1 MTNTRWWDLAIAA
14 GIAVC
19 VGLLF
24 ANDASAVRLAAGS
37 AILAVFAVLWF
48 AIGRRLV
55 RDHRS
60 NTAYIVALVILSGLA
75 TLVHPS
81 LATIQT
87 VVYPVVW
94 LTSGTTRRGVIA
106 NIAVALSAGI
116 GYTFSFGF
124 TVPGL
129 GEAAIVVAL
138 SLTFSLAMG
147 LWISRIFDTSAE
159 RQALIEELRA
169 AQESVAALGRDA
181 GVTSERERLAR
192 EIHDT
197 IAQDLTGLV
206 LLTQQGRRLLAAG
219 DIAGAEQQ
227 LALLEDSARLAL
239 TETRSLVAATS
250 PALLDEGGIAPALER
265 LAQRFS
271 RETGIRVTSTA
282 AVDAALDRATEVV
295 LLRCTQEGLANVRK
309 HSGAASATVDLTA
322 TTAGTTL
329 IVSDDGGGFEPNIPA
344 EGIGPGGIG
353 PGGFGLS
360 GMRDRLALLHGSLD
374 VDSSPAGTRLVITLP
389 AVPALSTT
397 EPA

>member
-1 MTNTRWWDLAIAA
+1 
-14 GIAVC
+14 
-19 VGLLF
+19 
-24 ANDASAVRLAAGS
+24 
-37 AILAVFAVLWF
+37 
-48 AIGRRLV
+48 V

-60 NTAYIVALVILSGLA
+60 STAYIVALVILSGLA
-75 TLVHPS
+75 TLAHPS

-116 GYTFSFGF
+116 GYTFSYGF
-124 TVPGL
+124 TLPGL

-159 RQALIEELRA
+159 RQALVDELRA
-169 AQESVAALGRDA
+169 AQASVAALSRDA

-219 DIAGAEQQ
+219 DLSGAEEQ

-250 PALLDEGGIAPALER
+250 PAVLDDGGIAPALER
-265 LAQRFS
+265 LAGRFT
-271 RETGIRVTSTA
+271 RETGIQVSTSLS
-282 AVDAALDRATEVV
+282 VEVSLDRATEVV
-295 LLRCTQEGLANVRK
+295 LLRCSQEGLANVRK
-309 HSGAASATVDLTA
+309 HSGAASARVDLTA

-329 IVSDDGGGFEPNIPA
+329 VVSDDGGGFDRNA
-344 EGIGPGGIG
+344 AA
-353 PGGFGLS
+353 GGFGLG
-360 GMRDRLALLHGSLD
+360 GMRDRLALLQGALEIET
-374 VDSSPAGTRLVITLP
+374 SPAGTRLVVTLP
-389 AVPALSTT
+389 AVGAFSGA
-397 EPA
+397 EQA

>member
-1 MTNTRWWDLAIAA
+1 MQNTRWWDLAIVA

-19 VGLLF
+19 IGLLF
-24 ANDASAVRLAAGS
+24 ANDASAERVVAGT

-48 AIGRRLV
+48 AVGRRLV

-60 NTAYIVALVILSGLA
+60 STAYIVALVILSGLA
-75 TLVHPS
+75 TLAHPS

-106 NIAVALSAGI
+106 NIAVALSAGV
-116 GYTFSFGF
+116 GYTFSYGF
-124 TVPGL
+124 TLPGL

-159 RQALIEELRA
+159 RQALVDELRA
-169 AQESVAALGRDA
+169 AQASVAALSRDA

-219 DIAGAEQQ
+219 DLAGAEEQ

-250 PALLDEGGIAPALER
+250 PAALDDGGIAPALER
-265 LAQRFS
+265 LAGRFT
-271 RETGIRVTSTA
+271 RETGIQVSTSLS
-282 AVDAALDRATEVV
+282 VGVSLDRATEVV
-295 LLRCTQEGLANVRK
+295 LLRCSQEGLANVRK
-309 HSGAASATVDLTA
+309 HSGASSARLDLTA
-322 TTAGTTL
+322 TASGTTL
-329 IVSDDGGGFEPNIPA
+329 VVSDDGTGFDRNA
-344 EGIGPGGIG
+344 AA
-353 PGGFGLS
+353 GGFGLG
-360 GMRDRLALLHGSLD
+360 GMRDRLALLQGALEIET
-374 VDSSPAGTRLVITLP
+374 SPAGTRLVVTLP
-389 AVPALSTT
+389 AVGAFS
-397 EPA
+397 EAEQA

>member
-1 MTNTRWWDLAIAA
+1 MRNTRWWDVAIVA

-24 ANDASAVRLAAGS
+24 ANDASAARLAAGT
-37 AILAVFAVLWF
+37 AILVVFALLWF
-48 AIGRRLV
+48 AVGRRLL
-55 RDHRS
+55 REHRS
-60 NTAYIVALVILSGLA
+60 NTAFTVALVVLSGLA
-75 TLVHPS
+75 TLAHPS

-124 TVPGL
+124 TLPGL

-147 LWISRIFDTSAE
+147 LWISGIFDTSAE
-159 RQALIEELRA
+159 RQALVDELRA
-169 AQESVAALGRDA
+169 AQASLAALSRDA

-219 DIAGAEQQ
+219 DVAGAESH

-250 PALLDEGGIAPALER
+250 PALLDDGGIAPALER
-265 LAQRFS
+265 LAERFS
-271 RETGIRVTSTA
+271 RETGIRVTA
-282 AVDAALDRATEVV
+282 ALTVEVALDRATEVV
-295 LLRCTQEGLANVRK
+295 LLRCSQEGLANVRK
-309 HSGAASATVDLTA
+309 HSGAASAAVELTA
-322 TTAGTTL
+322 TAAGTTL
-329 IVSDDGGGFEPNIPA
+329 IVSDDGAGFDA
-344 EGIGPGGIG
+344 SVSST
-353 PGGFGLS
+353 GFGLS
-360 GMRDRLALLHGSLD
+360 GMRDRLALLHGALE
-374 VDSSPAGTRLVITLP
+374 VETSPAGTRLIVTLP
-389 AVPALSTT
+389 AVGSLRTVEQA
-397 EPA
+397 

>member
-1 MTNTRWWDLAIAA
+1 MQNTRWWDLAIVA

-19 VGLLF
+19 IGLLF
-24 ANDASAVRLAAGS
+24 ANDASTERLVAGT

-48 AIGRRLV
+48 AVGRRLV

-60 NTAYIVALVILSGLA
+60 NTAFIVALAILSGLA
-75 TLVHPS
+75 TLAHPS

-94 LTSGTTRRGVIA
+94 LTSGTIRRGVIA
-106 NIAVALSAGI
+106 NIAVALSTGV
-116 GYTFSFGF
+116 GYTFSYGF
-124 TVPGL
+124 TLPGL

-159 RQALIEELRA
+159 RQALVDELRA
-169 AQESVAALGRDA
+169 AQASVAALSRDA

-219 DIAGAEQQ
+219 DVSGAEEQ

-250 PALLDEGGIAPALER
+250 PAALDDGGIAPALER
-265 LAQRFS
+265 LAGRFT
-271 RETGIRVTSTA
+271 RETGIQISTSL
-282 AVDAALDRATEVV
+282 AVEVSLDRATEVV
-295 LLRCTQEGLANVRK
+295 LLRCSQEGLANVRK
-309 HSGAASATVDLTA
+309 HSGAASARVDLTA
-322 TTAGTTL
+322 TGSGTTL
-329 IVSDDGGGFEPNIPA
+329 VVSDDGTGFDPNA
-344 EGIGPGGIG
+344 AA
-353 PGGFGLS
+353 GGFGLG
-360 GMRDRLALLHGSLD
+360 GMRDRLALLQGALEIET
-374 VDSSPAGTRLVITLP
+374 SPAGTRLVVTLP
-389 AVPALSTT
+389 AVGALSGA
-397 EPA
+397 EQA

>member
-1 MTNTRWWDLAIAA
+1 MTNTRWWDLAIVG

-19 VGLLF
+19 VGLLL
-24 ANDASAVRLAAGS
+24 ANDASAERLVAGS
-37 AILAVFAVLWF
+37 AVLAVFALLWF
-48 AIGRRLV
+48 AVGRRLV

-60 NTAYIVALVILSGLA
+60 NTAYIVVLVVLSGLA
-75 TLVHPS
+75 TLVHPA

-106 NIAVALSAGI
+106 NVAVALSAGI

-124 TVPGL
+124 TMPGL

-159 RQALIEELRA
+159 RQALIDELRA
-169 AQESVAALGRDA
+169 AQESVAALSRDA
-181 GVTSERERLAR
+181 GATSERERLAR

-219 DIAGAEQQ
+219 DVAGAEQQ

-250 PALLDEGGIAPALER
+250 PALLDAGGIAPALER
-265 LAQRFS
+265 LAERFS
-271 RETGIRVTSTA
+271 RETGIRVTATA
-282 AVDAALDRATEVV
+282 EVDVALDRATEVV
-295 LLRCTQEGLANVRK
+295 VLRCTQEGLANVRK
-309 HSGAASATVDLTA
+309 HSGASSARVDLAATA
-322 TTAGTTL
+322 AGTTL
-329 IVSDDGGGFEPNIPA
+329 VLSDDGNGFDPNVAPA
-344 EGIGPGGIG
+344 GFG

-374 VDSSPAGTRLVITLP
+374 VESSPAGTRLVITLP
-389 AVPALSTT
+389 AVPALSPV